1 MLIGGM
7 AGAQVQ
13 DMPGGPKVNQLNLH
27 EGVTQIARDVM
38 WLHWMLLTICIVI
51 FIGVF
56 GVMFYS
62 IWAHR
67 KSRGHKA
74 ATFHE
79 HLGVEVAWTVI
90 PFIIVIAMALPATK
104 TVVAMK
110 DTSSADLTVKVT
122 GYQWKWGYE
131 YLDGS
136 AAGVKFLSTLST
148 PRAQIENREPKGQFY
163 LMEVD
168 NHMVVP
174 VDKKVRVVLT
184 AADVIHSWMIPDFG
198 VKQDAIPLPAR
209 RLVPRRTARH
219 LPWPVR
225 RALRQDHAFMPIVV
239 EVLAQADYD
248 KWVEDQKRG
257 WRPRPTIPTRSG
269 RKPNWLPV
277 AKRFSPPLRGLSPG
291 QRQGHSGQLPALDGD
306 RLCWAPRRPRSTP
319 C

>member
-1 MLIGGM
+1 
-7 AGAQVQ
+7 
-13 DMPGGPKVNQLNLH
+13 
-27 EGVTQIARDVM
+27 
-38 WLHWMLLTICIVI
+38 
-51 FIGVF
+51 
-56 GVMFYS
+56 
-62 IWAHR
+62 
-67 KSRGHKA
+67 
-74 ATFHE
+74 
-79 HLGVEVAWTVI
+79 
-90 PFIIVIAMALPATK
+90 MALPATK

-198 VKQDAIPLPAR
+198 VKQDAIPGFLRDA
-209 RLVPRRTARH
+209 
-219 LPWPVR
+219 WF
-225 RALRQDHAFMPIVV
+225 RAEQPGIYRGQCAELCGKDHAFMPIVV

-277 AKRFSPPLRGLSPG
+277 AKRFSPPIAWPVTRPTARASRAASRARRRQVVLGPKAAQINTVLKGKPG
-291 QRQGHSGQLPALDGD
+291 TAMAAFGGQLNDVEIAAVISYTRHAWSNAGKGQDPTVQPKDVTAG
-306 RLCWAPRRPRSTP
+306 R
-319 C
+319 

>member
-1 MLIGGM
+1 
-7 AGAQVQ
+7 
-13 DMPGGPKVNQLNLH
+13 
-27 EGVTQIARDVM
+27 
-38 WLHWMLLTICIVI
+38 
-51 FIGVF
+51 
-56 GVMFYS
+56 MFYS

-67 KSRGHKA
+67 KSRSHKA

-198 VKQDAIPLPAR
+198 VKQDAIPGFLRDA
-209 RLVPRRTARH
+209 
-219 LPWPVR
+219 WF
-225 RALRQDHAFMPIVV
+225 RAEQPGIYRGQCAELCGKDHAFMPIVV

-277 AKRFSPPLRGLSPG
+277 AKRFSPPIAWPVTRPTA
-291 QRQGHSGQLPALDGD
+291 RASGQLPALDGD
-306 RLCWAPRRPRSTP
+306 KVVLGPKAAQINTVLKGKPGTAMAAFGGQLNDVEIAAVISYTRHAWSNAGKGQDPTVQPKDVTAGR
-319 C
+319 